1 MRLWLLVLAV
11 LAAAFVAL
19 TVRLFAFPG
28 EDAPARA
35 DAVVVLAGNS
45 GLRIPAG
52 RRLVREGVA
61 PRLVLSEENDRDF
74 PRALCRREN
83 VTCFQADPFS
93 TAGEAAAFGELARRR
108 GWRRV
113 VVVTS
118 DYHLTRARLL
128 FERCVDG
135 DVGAVAAD
143 EGVIGWLH
151 GTAWEWPKL
160 IHALTVKR
168 DC

>member
-1 MRLWLLVLAV
+1 VRIWLLVLAL

-19 TVRLFAFPG
+19 TARLFAFPA
-28 EDAPARA
+28 EDAPERA
-35 DAVVVLAGNS
+35 DVVVVLAGNS
-45 GLRIPAG
+45 DLRIPAG

-61 PRLVLSEENDRDF
+61 PRLVLSEEDNRDF
-74 PRALCRREN
+74 PRVLCRRAD

-93 TAGEAAAFGELARRR
+93 TTGEAATFGELARRR

-128 FERCVDG
+128 FERCVGG
-135 DVGAVAAD
+135 DVDAVAAD
-143 EGVIGWLH
+143 EDVLSWLH

-160 IHALTVKR
+160 LHALTVKR